1 MVVEN
6 GGLTSK
12 NDGYYMYTYLSIF
25 LSFYVYISKTSF
37 NNQKQCKIDPFGI
50 KAAKMGGLIQELGL
64 KFGPNLMMYDDIS
77 HHGDE
82 DWHGDDIDERRSLA
96 AASCSS
102 TSFAATGAYVIHHVS
117 SCIYYHC
124 RVLTWG
130 KIKQGL
136 YIYTGWCFEP
146 SWKMVEF
153 VNFVRMTSHMKWKIK
168 AMFETTIRSFFF
180 ARAESSKHHF
190 WSQNHRLQAAVG
202 LVRIPASPFHLRG
215 IPGWWWDEH
224 HKIHEKR
231 ETFSIKSHKK
241 DRTLIMMVGNF
252 GCLPC
257 LLPHI

>member
-1 MVVEN
+1 MKTWN
-6 GGLTSK
+6 FTGKYGGGKWWFNEQKWWILYVYISI
-12 NDGYYMYTYLSIF
+12 YLSF
-25 LSFYVYISKTSF
+25 YLSFYVYISKTSF

-130 KIKQGL
+130 NQTGPL
-136 YIYTGWCFEP
+136 YILVGALNRLE
-146 SWKMVEF
+146 
-153 VNFVRMTSHMKWKIK
+153 KWW
-168 AMFETTIRSFFF
+168 
-180 ARAESSKHHF
+180 SS
-190 WSQNHRLQAAVG
+190 
-202 LVRIPASPFHLRG
+202 
-215 IPGWWWDEH
+215 
-224 HKIHEKR
+224 
-231 ETFSIKSHKK
+231 SI
-241 DRTLIMMVGNF
+241 L
-252 GCLPC
+252 
-257 LLPHI
+257 